1 MKTVWTNPHDN
12 VTLNSPRAIR
22 YAFVA
27 PVALPARIRAIPTA
41 ASRATPVNRM
51 MTSVSR
57 RLGSSLLARLSH
69 SSASRS
75 PTAHQTQVMRRRELP
90 SQPMSVAACQNVKKD
105 TTTPATIPSDAESA
119 TRTPA
124 RGSRHR
130 QDGSVW
136 ELTRENYRETAPVR
150 CGPEVTSTKNL
161 GRHWHATQ
169 GCSGGAGSPALGFA
183 VLCGQGAAD
192 KALLATASLKQTLRC
207 WSEGL
212 LTTVG
217 KCAAFQGTG
226 SCSGSQLRSRKVEEG
241 WHCTG
246 PLLFCPGPAPRDE
259 GNGCSGASRDTWSPK
274 DVLQVL
280 SHCPRHSDQAPRC
293 KREPAPLSFACPR
306 LSGIVRFRVLA
317 LFDPSHPLAWA

>member
-183 VLCGQGAAD
+183 VLCGQGAAG
-192 KALLATASLKQTLRC
+192 KAL
-207 WSEGL
+207 G
-212 LTTVG
+212 
-217 KCAAFQGTG
+217 
-226 SCSGSQLRSRKVEEG
+226 
-241 WHCTG
+241 
-246 PLLFCPGPAPRDE
+246 
-259 GNGCSGASRDTWSPK
+259 GASRDTCSTR

-280 SHCPRHSDQAPRC
+280 SHCPRHSDQAPGC